1 MTINLNP
8 NLLVDGHRAYVEK
21 HSPEAKGLIWLLKL
35 IQSCFKDRFTTA
47 NVHDVCFRRAQA
59 GNLTPEQ
66 EHLLNE
72 VMEYCQANKDVS
84 KEEFMRAFSIV
95 ENDDGNLVLSPL
107 PRNPYIMKEYSL
119 FENQVDQS
127 YLRRGGRNPSPM
139 EENQNN
145 PYAPPKGQESYIPEE
160 QMNPYEINVQAF
172 SQIGVNP
179 YAGCSKIKNTGLNVD
194 LRKRDYNDDDLV
206 LILRTN
212 NDAEELINSGVAER
226 LVHYALSDRSDLSD
240 TKSLPLISEMSRD
253 CQRAL
258 LYQVSDV
265 CDSLIGEN
273 RDIDQWNFVDEE
285 IKQDIIEKIK
295 QVKAWAIQHE
305 SITNISEIYA

>member
-1 MTINLNP
+1 MKVNLNP
-8 NLLVDGHRAYVEK
+8 NLLVAGHRAYVEK
-21 HSPEAKGLIWLLKL
+21 NSPEAKGLTWLLKL
-35 IQSCFKDRFTTA
+35 IQSCFKDRFTVA

-72 VMEYCQANKDVS
+72 VMAYCHANKDVS
-84 KEEFMRAFSIV
+84 KEEFMHAFSIV
-95 ENDDGNLVLSPL
+95 ENDDGNLALSPL
-107 PRNPYIMKEYSL
+107 PRNPYINEYPL

-127 YLRRGGRNPSPM
+127 YLRRGGRNPYPM

-145 PYAPPKGQESYIPEE
+145 PYELARGQESHIQEE
-160 QMNPYEINVQAF
+160 QMNPYEMNVQAV

-179 YAGCSKIKNTGLNVD
+179 YAGFSKIKNPGLNVD
-194 LRKRDYNDDDLV
+194 LRKRDYHNDDLV
-206 LILRTN
+206 FILRTN
-212 NDAEELINSGVAER
+212 SDGEALIKSGAAER

-258 LYQVSDV
+258 LFQVLDV
-265 CDSLIGEN
+265 CDRLIGAN